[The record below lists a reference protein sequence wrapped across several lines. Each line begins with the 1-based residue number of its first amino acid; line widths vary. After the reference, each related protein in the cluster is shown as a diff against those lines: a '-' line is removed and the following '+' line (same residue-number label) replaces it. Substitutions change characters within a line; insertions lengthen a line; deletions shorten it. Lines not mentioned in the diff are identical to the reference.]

1 MAGAGAGGAGAGVP
15 GGGAVGAGAGAPG
28 GGAGGTGATVFRG
41 ATVVDGTG
49 AERYR
54 ADVRIAGGLI
64 TEIGDRLTAPEAVD
78 ADGLVLAPGFIDMHA
93 HSDLAL
99 LLEPD
104 HPAKVT
110 QGVTCEVLGQD
121 GLSYAPVDDTTLPE
135 LRRQLAGWN
144 GDPADL
150 DWDWRDAAGY
160 LDRIDRTGVAV
171 NACYLV
177 PHGTLRALVLG
188 WADRPPT
195 PAELDRM
202 RQVLARNLLDGAV
215 GMSSGLSYT
224 PGTYADTAELVELC
238 TVVAAYG
245 GFHAPHQRSYGEGAL
260 EGYAEMVEISRRS
273 GCGLHLTH
281 ATMNFGV
288 NRGRAGELLNLLDRA
303 LADGVDLT
311 LDSYP
316 YLPGS
321 TTLAALLPSWATEG
335 GPTATLARLA
345 DPAQC
350 ARIRY
355 EMEEKGS
362 DGCHGVVTDWATVQ
376 ISGVRSAG
384 LAPAVGRTVAELAL
398 EERRTGTEVFL
409 DLLRRDELGTTI
421 LQHVGHEENVRAI
434 MRHRAHTVGS
444 DGLLVGARP
453 HPRAWGTFARYLG
466 HYSRELGVLTLE
478 ETVARMTGRPA
489 ARLGLHRRGR
499 IAPGHHADLVL
510 FDPERIRD
518 SATFEDP
525 RRPAEGIEDVY
536 VNGVA
541 VLRRGHTTG
550 ARPGRALR
558 RTDRGTRAV
567 DRGIRPADRGVRA
580 VGRGVR
586 AV

>member
-1 MAGAGAGGAGAGVP
+1 MAGGR
-15 GGGAVGAGAGAPG
+15 APD
-28 GGAGGTGATVFRG
+28 TVFRG

-49 AERYR
+49 ADRYR
-54 ADVRIAGGLI
+54 ADVRITDGLI
-64 TEIGDRLTAPEAVD
+64 TGIGPGLDAPTVVD

-99 LLEPD
+99 LLEPE

-121 GLSYAPVDDTTLPE
+121 GLSYAPVDDTTLPA

-144 GDPADL
+144 GDPEAF
-150 DWDWRDAAGY
+150 DWDWRGVAGY

-177 PHGTLRALVLG
+177 PHGSLRMLAMG
-188 WADRPPT
+188 WANRPPT

-202 RQVLARNLLDGAV
+202 RQELAQGLLDGAV

-224 PGTYADTAELVELC
+224 PGMYADTAELVELC

-260 EGYAEMVEISRRS
+260 EGYAEMVEIARRT
-273 GCGLHLTH
+273 GCALHLTH

-288 NRGRAGELLNLLDRA
+288 NRGRAGELLELVDQA

-335 GPTATLARLA
+335 GPEATLTRLA
-345 DPAQC
+345 DPA
-350 ARIRY
+350 ARERIRY
-355 EMEEKGS
+355 EVEEKGS
-362 DGCHGVVTDWATVQ
+362 DGCHGVVTDWATIQ
-376 ISGVRSAG
+376 ISGVRTAE
-384 LAPAVGRTVAELAL
+384 LARTVGRTVAELAA
-398 EERRTGTEVFL
+398 EQGRSGTEVFL
-409 DLLRRDELGTTI
+409 DLLRRDELATTI

-434 MRHRAHTVGS
+434 MRHPAHTVGS

-453 HPRAWGTFARYLG
+453 HPRAWGTFPRYLG

-478 ETVARMTGRPA
+478 EAIARMTGRPA

-510 FDPERIRD
+510 LDPEKVRD
-518 SATFEDP
+518 AATFEHP
-525 RRPAEGIEDVY
+525 RLPAEGVQHVY
-536 VNGVA
+536 VNGTA
-541 VLRRGHTTG
+541 VVRQGRTTG

-558 RTDRGTRAV
+558 RTDRGTRSL
-567 DRGIRPADRGVRA
+567 
-580 VGRGVR
+580 
-586 AV
+586 

>member
-1 MAGAGAGGAGAGVP
+1 MAGGR
-15 GGGAVGAGAGAPG
+15 APD
-28 GGAGGTGATVFRG
+28 TVFRG

-49 AERYR
+49 ADRYR
-54 ADVRIAGGLI
+54 ADVRITDGLI
-64 TEIGDRLTAPEAVD
+64 AGIGPGLDAPTVVD

-99 LLEPD
+99 LLEPE

-121 GLSYAPVDDTTLPE
+121 GLSYAPVDDTTLPA

-144 GDPADL
+144 GDPEAF
-150 DWDWRDAAGY
+150 DWDWRGVAGY

-177 PHGTLRALVLG
+177 PHGSLRMLAMG
-188 WADRPPT
+188 WANRPPT

-202 RQVLARNLLDGAV
+202 RQELAQGLLDGAV

-224 PGTYADTAELVELC
+224 PGMYADTAELVELC

-245 GFHAPHQRSYGEGAL
+245 GFHAPHQRSYGAGAL
-260 EGYAEMVEISRRS
+260 EGYAEMVEIARRT
-273 GCGLHLTH
+273 GCALHLTH

-288 NRGRAGELLNLLDRA
+288 NRGRAGELLELVDQA

-335 GPTATLARLA
+335 GPEATLTRLA
-345 DPAQC
+345 DLA
-350 ARIRY
+350 ARERIRY
-355 EMEEKGS
+355 EVEEKGS
-362 DGCHGVVTDWATVQ
+362 DGCHGVVTDWATIQ
-376 ISGVRSAG
+376 ISGVRTAE
-384 LAPAVGRTVAELAL
+384 LARTVGRTVAELAA
-398 EERRTGTEVFL
+398 EQGRSGTEVFL
-409 DLLRRDELGTTI
+409 DLLRRDELATTI

-434 MRHRAHTVGS
+434 MRHPAHTVGS

-453 HPRAWGTFARYLG
+453 HPRAWGTFPRYLG

-478 ETVARMTGRPA
+478 EAIARMTGRPA

-510 FDPERIRD
+510 LDPEKVRD
-518 SATFEDP
+518 AATFEHP
-525 RRPAEGIEDVY
+525 RLPAEGVQHVY
-536 VNGVA
+536 VNGTA
-541 VLRRGHTTG
+541 VVRQGRTTG

-558 RTDRGTRAV
+558 RTDRGTRSL
-567 DRGIRPADRGVRA
+567 
-580 VGRGVR
+580 
-586 AV
+586 

>member
-1 MAGAGAGGAGAGVP
+1 MSGRPVP
-15 GGGAVGAGAGAPG
+15 S
-28 GGAGGTGATVFRG
+28 TTVFKG

-54 ADVRIAGGLI
+54 ADVRIADGLI
-64 TEIGDRLTAPEAVD
+64 AEITEPGGGAGGATEVD

-99 LLEPD
+99 LLEPE

-121 GLSYAPVDDTTLPE
+121 GLSYAPVDDTTLPA

-144 GDPADL
+144 GDPADF
-150 DWDWRDAAGY
+150 DWDWRDVAGY
-160 LDRIDRTGVAV
+160 LDRIDRTRVAV

-177 PHGTLRALVLG
+177 PHGSLRMLAMG
-188 WADRPPT
+188 WRNRPPT

-202 RQVLARNLLDGAV
+202 RQVLAQSLLHGAV

-224 PGTYADTAELVELC
+224 PGMYADTAELVELC

-245 GFHAPHQRSYGEGAL
+245 GFHAPHQRSYGKGAL
-260 EGYAEMVEISRRS
+260 EGYAEMVEIARRS
-273 GCGLHLTH
+273 GCALHLTH

-288 NRGRAGELLNLLDRA
+288 NRGRAGELLALVDRA

-335 GPTATLARLA
+335 GPDATLARLA
-345 DPAQC
+345 DPADRE
-350 ARIRY
+350 RIRTA
-355 EMEEKGS
+355 MEEQGS
-362 DGCHGVVTDWATVQ
+362 DGCHGVVADWATVQ
-376 ISGVRSAG
+376 ISGVRSAE
-384 LAPAVGRTVAELAL
+384 LAGVVGRTVAELAA
-398 EERRTGTEVFL
+398 ERGSGGTEVFL
-409 DLLRRDELGTTI
+409 DLLRRDELATTI
-421 LQHVGHEENVRAI
+421 LQHVGHEENVRAV

-453 HPRAWGTFARYLG
+453 HPRAWGTFPRYLG

-478 ETVARMTGRPA
+478 ETIARMTGRPA
-489 ARLGLHRRGR
+489 ARLGLDRRGR

-510 FDPERIRD
+510 LDPERVRD
-518 SATFEDP
+518 AATFEQP
-525 RRPAEGIEDVY
+525 RLPAEGIEYVY
-536 VNGVA
+536 VNGTA
-541 VLRRGHTTG
+541 VVRQGRTTG

-558 RTDRGTRAV
+558 RTDRGTLAR
-567 DRGIRPADRGVRA
+567 
-580 VGRGVR
+580 
-586 AV
+586 

>member
-1 MAGAGAGGAGAGVP
+1 MNRGEGGEP
-15 GGGAVGAGAGAPG
+15 GGAV
-28 GGAGGTGATVFRG
+28 VFRG

-54 ADVRIAGGLI
+54 ADVRIADGLI
-64 TEIGDRLTAPEAVD
+64 TGRGAGPDGGRGVGPDGGRVVD

-99 LLEPD
+99 LLEPE

-121 GLSYAPVDDTTLPE
+121 GLSYAPVDDTTLLA

-150 DWDWRDAAGY
+150 DWDWRDVGGY
-160 LDRIDRTGVAV
+160 LDRLDRTRAAV

-177 PHGTLRALVLG
+177 PHGSLRMLAMG
-188 WADRPPT
+188 WADRAPT
-195 PAELDRM
+195 PLELDRM
-202 RQVLARNLLDGAV
+202 RQELARGLLAGAV

-224 PGTYADTAELVELC
+224 PGTYADTAELVDLC

-245 GFHAPHQRSYGEGAL
+245 GFHAPHQRSYGAGAL

-288 NRGRAGELLNLLDRA
+288 NAGRAGELLDLVDAA

-335 GPTATLARLA
+335 GPAATLARLA
-345 DPAQC
+345 DPAAC
-350 ARIRY
+350 ERIRHAV
-355 EMEEKGS
+355 EETGS
-362 DGCHGVVTDWATVQ
+362 DGCHGVVTDWATIQV
-376 ISGVRSAG
+376 SGVRSAE
-384 LAPAVGRTVAELAL
+384 LADAVGRTVADLAA
-398 EERRTGTEVFL
+398 ERGSGGTDVFL
-409 DLLRRDELGTTI
+409 DLLRRDELATTI

-434 MRHRAHTVGS
+434 MRHPAHTAGS

-453 HPRAWGTFARYLG
+453 HPRAWGTFPRYLG
-466 HYSRELGVLTLE
+466 HYGRELGVLTLE
-478 ETVARMTGRPA
+478 EAVARMTGRPA

-499 IAPGHHADLVL
+499 IAPGYHADLVL
-510 FDPERIRD
+510 FDPERVRD
-518 SATFEDP
+518 AATFEQP
-525 RRPAEGIEDVY
+525 RLPAEGIEHVY
-536 VNGVA
+536 VNGTA
-541 VLRRGHTTG
+541 VVRQGRTTG

-558 RTDRGTRAV
+558 RTDRGARAL
-567 DRGIRPADRGVRA
+567 
-580 VGRGVR
+580 
-586 AV
+586 

>member
-1 MAGAGAGGAGAGVP
+1 MADGERIGAGEN
-15 GGGAVGAGAGAPG
+15 
-28 GGAGGTGATVFRG
+28 TVFTG

-49 AERYR
+49 APRYR

-64 TEIGDRLTAPEAVD
+64 VEIGPRLGGPCAVD

-99 LLEPD
+99 LLEPE

-121 GLSYAPVDDTTLPE
+121 GLSYAPVDDTTLPA

-144 GDPADL
+144 GDPEGF
-150 DWDWRDAAGY
+150 DWDWRGVAGY
-160 LDRIDRTGVAV
+160 LDRLDRTGPAV

-177 PHGTLRALVLG
+177 PHGTLRMLAMG
-188 WADRPPT
+188 WADRRPD

-202 RQVLARNLLDGAV
+202 RQYLAQGLLDGAV

-224 PGTYADTAELVELC
+224 PGMYADTTELVDLC

-260 EGYAEMVEISRRS
+260 AGYAEMVEVARRA

-288 NRGRAGELLNLLDRA
+288 NRGRAGELLALVDAA
-303 LADGVDLT
+303 LAEGVDLT

-321 TTLAALLPSWATEG
+321 TTLAALLPSWASEG

-345 DPAQC
+345 DPAVC
-350 ARIRY
+350 ERIRY
-355 EMEEKGS
+355 AMEVRGS
-362 DGCHGVVTDWATVQ
+362 DGCHGVVADWATIQV
-376 ISGVRSAG
+376 SGVGSAE
-384 LAPAVGRTVAELAL
+384 LAGAVGRTVAELAA
-398 EERRTGTEVFL
+398 ERRSGGTEVFL
-409 DLLRRDELGTTI
+409 DLLRRDELATTV

-434 MRHRAHTVGS
+434 MRHPAHTVGS

-453 HPRAWGTFARYLG
+453 HPRAWGTFPRYLG
-466 HYSRELGVLTLE
+466 HYSRESGVLTLE

-489 ARLGLHRRGR
+489 ARLGLHGRGR

-510 FDPERIRD
+510 FDPELVRD
-518 SATFEDP
+518 AATFEHP
-525 RRPAEGIEDVY
+525 RLPAEGIAYVY
-536 VNGVA
+536 VNGTA
-541 VLRRGHTTG
+541 VVRQGRTTG

-558 RTDRGTRAV
+558 RTDRGTMAL
-567 DRGIRPADRGVRA
+567 
-580 VGRGVR
+580 
-586 AV
+586 